1 MLIKEK
7 LICIPY
13 YERNNVEAYLENSDK
28 IYNNLLA

>member
-13 YERNNVEAYLENSDK
+13 YERNNVEVYLANSDK